1 MPRDLVLLDGPVGT
15 ELAARGV
22 PTRLPLWSA
31 SAVAEAPEVL
41 SAIHA
46 DYAAAGATLHTA
58 CTFRTQPRWMGD
70 DFEEAARRAVHIA
83 RGAVPAPHRI
93 AGSVAPVED
102 CYRPDRSPGLASRVE
117 HRALVRVLASAGV
130 DVLLCETF
138 PHPDEALVAVEE
150 ALATGLPT
158 WLALTAGP
166 DADLMTPATM
176 RACAARAVALGA
188 ECVLVNCVPVLAC
201 APYVDALAGF
211 GVPFGVYANAGAPDD
226 AFGWTSTP
234 FEAERYADAMERFID
249 AGATVV
255 GGCCGTGPAHIA
267 ALQRRYDSTSMS

>member
-1 MPRDLVLLDGPVGT
+1 MLRDLVLLDGPVGT

-70 DFEEAARRAVHIA
+70 AFEAAARRAVHIA
-83 RGAVPAPHRI
+83 RDAVPGRHRI

-102 CYRPDRSPGLASRVE
+102 CYRPERSPGLASRGE
-117 HRALVRVLASAGV
+117 HRALVHVLASAGV
-130 DVLLCETF
+130 DLLLCETF

-234 FEAERYADAMERFID
+234 FEAERYADAMGRFID